1 MNPNPSVNFQ
11 WQNPV
16 LRKTIYPFRE
26 KKLLD
31 FLLIYKEIDL
41 WKTMGKAPVDPKIA
55 AELKQEHSL
64 LQNLLKR
71 TQEAKA
77 VNEQLLDALKV
88 KHQAELKSKSIRFL
102 TLKKINL
109 QTKLASLEATLNSVK
124 RRRDWYEQFAPDHPY
139 FEKFSRDYELAKIPY
154 DKAIEDQKLVICVY
168 DKKLAT
174 FETEAKLLNEKST
187 ILSGLIESLTNEING
202 LPALDKNGGV
212 SQSAAVRWLV
222 LKYEQ
227 ELTRHPAFS
236 NITNNLEST
245 KNPPEKTLS
254 DLKAVMN
261 ASIAG
266 LTTPENDAKAL
277 TEKLTILTAQINFL
291 SAEIKKLPATD
302 QNGGLTQN
310 AALRWLVQHCQRE
323 LLPLDHDQLLAAV
336 IKRFDAQPDRFPK
349 WLQYMVIHFS
359 GMRYQSSHAS
369 WANPRDL
376 LEALKTDEVKSKV
389 RTAADL
395 EKEITQAEVSLAQ
408 AKIGVTDLQ
417 IIRQI
422 ERQLNALK
430 NPYIRQRAL
439 LEFQAT
445 QAVAEIRKLSDQA
458 ILAQL
463 KAMKDKFPPWVW
475 KEIVS
480 RTDLKLEVQD
490 ENWETSTP
498 LEIQERWKVEN
509 QHWRSIMDAWEG
521 KDITAWRTQ
530 HQMTL
535 SLIVSRAV
543 CNEIAEHIQHLRGV
557 KPAAG
562 LTAKPDW
569 YLNNQRAKPGSA
581 YFKHPMNIGDLRNGA
596 SILFLGW
603 VSIEPNAWQIAHPL
617 SGVELVPIS
626 IRSEKIRKS
635 NVTPGTGD
643 TWKYTVDGN
652 KFIRTCQPFIS
663 QLVRESSD
671 SKKKPEPNVKPKF
684 KLVKGPVVK
693 EWLRW
698 THEATVVEVA
708 EMASGTYVLTFETG
722 QIGLNLRPLSRMI
735 NQWDIFV
742 GYIPPADVD
751 PKNLDSMLDRQR
763 LAPVKPSVVVEAPVS
778 FGVPMGLTQTQE
790 EGFSIQGIIHRWRAL
805 TRRQKQVVA
814 LYCQG
819 NTVRQIATRLDT
831 STSTINT
838 HLRAA
843 THTFGAQSRD
853 EMCAMLADWDFSD
866 YERKK

>member
-1 MNPNPSVNFQ
+1 MNPNPPIIFQ

-41 WKTMGKAPVDPKIA
+41 WRAMGNAPVDPKIA
-55 AELKQEHSL
+55 AELKQEHAN

-71 TQEAKA
+71 AKDAKA
-77 VNEQLLDALKV
+77 VNEQLLNALKI
-88 KHQAELKSKSIRFL
+88 KHQEALKSKSIRFL
-102 TLKKINL
+102 ILRKINF
-109 QTKLASLEATLNSVK
+109 QAKLASLEAALNSVK

-154 DKAIEDQKLVICVY
+154 DKTCDDQKAVICVY
-168 DKKLAT
+168 DRKLAT
-174 FETEAKLLNEKST
+174 YETEAKLLSDKST
-187 ILSGLIESLTNEING
+187 ILSSLIESLNNEINR

-212 SQSAAVRWLV
+212 TQSAAVRWLV

-227 ELTRHPAFS
+227 ELIRHPAFN
-236 NITNNLEST
+236 NILSSLEST
-245 KNPPEKTLS
+245 KNPSEKTLS
-254 DLKAVMN
+254 DLKAVLN
-261 ASIAG
+261 SS
-266 LTTPENDAKAL
+266 LPELAPSDNEAKAL
-277 TEKLTILTAQINFL
+277 GEKLAILTAQINFL
-291 SAEIKKLPATD
+291 SNEIKKLPAFD

-310 AALRWLVQHCQRE
+310 AAMSWLVQHCQRE
-323 LLPLDHDQLLAAV
+323 LIPLDHDRLLAEV
-336 IKRFDAQPDRFPK
+336 LKRFDAQPERFSK
-349 WLQYMVIHFS
+349 WLQYMIIHFS

-369 WANPRDL
+369 WANARDL
-376 LEALKTDEVKSKV
+376 LESLKTEELKV
-389 RTAADL
+389 RLHTAADL
-395 EKEITQAEVSLAQ
+395 DNEIKQAEMSLGQ
-408 AKIGVTDLQ
+408 AKIGVADLQ
-417 IIRQI
+417 IIKQI

-430 NPYIRQRAL
+430 NPYVRQRAL
-439 LEFQAT
+439 LEFQTT
-445 QAVAEIRKLSDQA
+445 QAIDEIRKLSDQA

-463 KAMKDKFPPWVW
+463 KAMKDKFPEWVW

-480 RTDLKLEVQD
+480 RTDLRLKVQD
-490 ENWETSTP
+490 ENWETLTP

-509 QHWRSIMDAWEG
+509 QHWRAIMDAWEG
-521 KDITAWRTQ
+521 KDITAWRAQ

-535 SLIVSRAV
+535 SLVVSRAV

-562 LTAKPDW
+562 LTAKPEW
-569 YLNNQRAKPGSA
+569 YIKNQSAKPGSA
-581 YFKHPMNIGDLRNGA
+581 YFKRPMNTGDLRSGA

-603 VSIEPNAWQIAHPL
+603 VNREPNAWQIAHPL
-617 SGVELVPIS
+617 NGVEVLPIS
-626 IRSEKIRKS
+626 LRSEKIRKN
-635 NVTPGTGD
+635 NVSPGTGD
-643 TWKYTVDGN
+643 TWQYFVDGI
-652 KFIRTCQPFIS
+652 KFIRTCQPFIA
-663 QLVRESSD
+663 QLVGGSSE
-671 SKKKPEPNVKPKF
+671 SKKKSESNVKSKI
-684 KLVKGPVVK
+684 KMVKGPVIK

-722 QIGLNLRPLSRMI
+722 QIGLNLRPLSRLL

-763 LAPVKPSVVVEAPVS
+763 LAPVKPSVAVEAPVA
-778 FGVPMGLTQTQE
+778 FAMPMGLSQTQD
-790 EGFSIQGIIHRWRAL
+790 EGLSVQEIIHRWRAL

-838 HLRAA
+838 HLRNA
-843 THTFGAQSRD
+843 TQTFGTQSRD
-853 EMCAMLADWDFSD
+853 EMCAVLADWDFSD
-866 YERKK
+866 HERKN